1 MFTKIMQNIIIACSQ
16 NISVKSRKKIYICI
30 FLIFICAALILITI
44 GGVLIYAGQNMQANA
59 AMCSPNSYGFSPK
72 MQLVSS
78 FKTDYSTSKEER
90 AHNVA
95 LASSNFCWL
104 VVKKG
109 ETLSFNTVVG
119 LRSEERGYKNAK
131 VILNGEYTEGV
142 GGGVCQVSTTLYNA
156 WIRAGL
162 TAQSVQS
169 HSLPSSYCGLSQDA
183 TVSEFI
189 DLVLL
194 NDSNYDVIVNGYTKD
209 KKVYFDVY
217 GHPLPYKINLR
228 SEITEVLQPPEPI
241 IEWSEELSGEIKQD
255 NDGEYVVTKKSNV
268 GYKSR
273 AIIEYV
279 RDGKVIFQKELR
291 KDNYLPVQGKI
302 TRKKPAKDDT
312 PEVPSKEYFNDFDF
326 LRRLA

>member
-1 MFTKIMQNIIIACSQ
+1 MQYIFIPCSQ
-16 NISVKSRKKIYICI
+16 NIIVKSRRNINICI
-30 FLIFICAALILITI
+30 FLFIISVALVTTTA
-44 GGVLIYAGQNMQANA
+44 GGVFLYAAQNMQSAH
-59 AMCSPNSYGFSPK
+59 AMSSPNPYGFSPK
-72 MQLVSS
+72 MQLISS
-78 FKTDYSTSKEER
+78 FNTDYSTSKEER

-95 LASSNFCWL
+95 LASSNFCWI

-131 VILNGEYTEGV
+131 VIVNGEYTQGV
-142 GGGVCQVSTTLYNA
+142 GGGVCQVSTTLYNS
-156 WIRAGL
+156 WIRAGM
-162 TAQSVQS
+162 TAKSVQS

-194 NDSNYDVIVNGYTKD
+194 NDSDYDVIVNGYTKN

-228 SEITEVLQPPEPI
+228 SEITEVLQPPLPLV
-241 IEWSEELSGEIKQD
+241 EWSEELSGEVQRD
-255 NDGEYVVTKKSNV
+255 ADGEYTVAKKSAV

-279 RDGKVIFQKELR
+279 KDGKVIFQKELR

-302 TRKKPAKDDT
+302 IRKKPTQDDN
-312 PEVPSKEYFNDFDF
+312 PQPPDSNFPWFDRIYQPSSIG
-326 LRRLA
+326 A

>member
-1 MFTKIMQNIIIACSQ
+1 MQNIFIPRSQ
-16 NISVKSRKKIYICI
+16 NIIVESRRKNYICI
-30 FLIFICAALILITI
+30 FLILICIALVSITV
-44 GGVLIYAGQNMQANA
+44 GGVFLYAGQNIRSTSIA
-59 AMCSPNSYGFSPK
+59 ASSPNSYGFSPK

-78 FKTDYSTSKEER
+78 FSTDFSTSKEER
-90 AHNVA
+90 SHNVA

-119 LRSEERGYKNAK
+119 LRSEERGYKSAK
-131 VILNGEYTEGV
+131 VIVDGEYTQGV

-162 TAQSVQS
+162 TAKSVQS

-194 NDSNYDVIVNGYTKD
+194 NNSEYDVIVNGYTKN
-209 KKVYFDVY
+209 KKVCFDIY

-228 SEITEVLQPPEPI
+228 SEVTEVLQPPQPI
-241 IEWSEELSGEIKQD
+241 VEWSNELSGEVQQD
-255 NDGEYVVTKKSNV
+255 AEGEYLVTKKSSV

-279 RDGKVIFQKELR
+279 KDGKVIFQKELR

-302 TRKKPAKDDT
+302 LRKKPTKEEQSEEPKD
-312 PEVPSKEYFNDFDF
+312 KDFSW
-326 LRRLA
+326 LEKIYH

>member
-1 MFTKIMQNIIIACSQ
+1 MIAITASG
-16 NISVKSRKKIYICI
+16 V
-30 FLIFICAALILITI
+30 FL
-44 GGVLIYAGQNMQANA
+44 YAGKNMQTA
-59 AMCSPNSYGFSPK
+59 AVMSSPNTYGFSPK
-72 MQLVSS
+72 MQLISS
-78 FKTDYSTSKEER
+78 FSTDYSTSKEER

-131 VILNGEYTEGV
+131 VIVNGEYTEGI

-156 WIRAGL
+156 WIRAGMS
-162 TAQSVQS
+162 AKSVQS

-194 NDSNYDVIVNGYTKD
+194 NDSDYDVIVNGYTKN
-209 KKVYFDVY
+209 KKIYFDVY

-228 SEITEVLQPPEPI
+228 SEITEVLQPPEPVV
-241 IEWSEELSGEIKQD
+241 EWSDELTGEVQQD
-255 NDGEYVVTKKSNV
+255 VDGEYTVVKKSNV

-302 TRKKPAKDDT
+302 MRKKVCIEDSDILP
-312 PEVPSKEYFNDFDF
+312 PEE
-326 LRRLA
+326 

>member
-1 MFTKIMQNIIIACSQ
+1 M
-16 NISVKSRKKIYICI
+16 
-30 FLIFICAALILITI
+30 ITV
-44 GGVLIYAGQNMQANA
+44 GGVLSYAKQNGQIVS
-59 AMCSPNSYGFSPK
+59 AMSSPNPYGFSPK
-72 MQLVSS
+72 MQRISS
-78 FKTDYSTSKEER
+78 FSTDFSTSKEER
-90 AHNVA
+90 SHNVA

-131 VILNGEYTEGV
+131 VIVNGEYTQGV

-162 TAQSVQS
+162 TAKSAQS

-194 NDSNYDVIVNGYTKD
+194 NDSNYDVMVNGYIKG

-228 SEITEVLQPPEPI
+228 SEITEVLQPPQPLV
-241 IEWSEELSGEIKQD
+241 EWSEELIGDVQQD
-255 NDGEYVVTKKSNV
+255 ADGEYTVAKKSAV
-268 GYKSR
+268 GYRSR

-279 RDGKVIFQKELR
+279 KDGKIIYQKELR

-302 TRKKPAKDDT
+302 IRKKQSQDEKLK
-312 PEVPSKEYFNDFDF
+312 VPQDNDFPWFDKIYEPS
-326 LRRLA
+326 AIGI

>member
-1 MFTKIMQNIIIACSQ
+1 M
-16 NISVKSRKKIYICI
+16 KSRRKIYLCIFI
-30 FLIFICAALILITI
+30 FLIATALVFILVGGALY
-44 GGVLIYAGQNMQANA
+44 YAGQKMQSVS
-59 AMCSPNSYGFSPK
+59 AMSSPNTYGFSPK
-72 MQLVSS
+72 MQRISTFS
-78 FKTDYSTSKEER
+78 TDYSTSKEER
-90 AHNVA
+90 SHNVA
-95 LASSNFCWL
+95 LASSNFCWI

-131 VILNGEYTEGV
+131 VIVNGEYTEGV

-162 TAQSVQS
+162 SAKSVQS

-194 NDSNYDVIVNGYTKD
+194 NDSNYDVLVNGYTKD
-209 KKVYFDVY
+209 KKIYFDIY

-228 SEITEVLQPPEPI
+228 SEITEVLQPPEPLV
-241 IEWSEELSGEIKQD
+241 EWSEELTGEIQQD
-255 NDGEYVVTKKSNV
+255 TEGEYTVTKKSAV

-279 RDGKVIFQKELR
+279 KDGKIIFQKELR

-302 TRKKPAKDDT
+302 TRKKPTQDEQIDAPQDSGFPWYDYINRT
-312 PEVPSKEYFNDFDF
+312 AN
-326 LRRLA
+326 

>member
-1 MFTKIMQNIIIACSQ
+1 M
-16 NISVKSRKKIYICI
+16 
-30 FLIFICAALILITI
+30 ITV
-44 GGVLIYAGQNMQANA
+44 GGVLLYAGQKMQTAA
-59 AMCSPNSYGFSPK
+59 AMSSPNTYGFSPK
-72 MQLVSS
+72 MQLISS
-78 FKTDYSTSKEER
+78 FSTDYSTSKEER

-95 LASSNFCWL
+95 LACSNFCWL

-131 VILNGEYTEGV
+131 VIVSGEYTEGV

-156 WIRAGL
+156 WIRAGMS
-162 TAQSVQS
+162 AKSAQS

-189 DLVLL
+189 DMVLV
-194 NDSNYDVIVNGYTKD
+194 NDSDYDVIVNGYTKN
-209 KKVYFDVY
+209 KKIYFDVY
-217 GHPLPYKINLR
+217 GHPLQYKINLR

-241 IEWSEELSGEIKQD
+241 VEWSDELTGEIQQD
-255 NDGEYVVTKKSNV
+255 EEGEYTVVKKSSV

-279 RDGKVIFQKELR
+279 KDGKVIFQKQLR

-302 TRKKPAKDDT
+302 MRKKPPQDD
-312 PEVPSKEYFNDFDF
+312 KENESDKNDFPFYDF
-326 LRRLA
+326 IYQPSVKPI

>member
-1 MFTKIMQNIIIACSQ
+1 MQSA
-16 NISVKSRKKIYICI
+16 
-30 FLIFICAALILITI
+30 
-44 GGVLIYAGQNMQANA
+44 QA
-59 AMCSPNSYGFSPK
+59 MSSPNPYGFSPK

-78 FKTDYSTSKEER
+78 FSTDFSTSKEER

-119 LRSEERGYKNAK
+119 ARSEERGYKNAK
-131 VILNGEYTEGV
+131 VIVNGEYTEGV

-156 WIRAGL
+156 WIRAGMS
-162 TAQSVQS
+162 AKSAKS

-194 NDSNYDVIVNGYTKD
+194 NDSDYDVIVNGYTKN

-228 SEITEVLQPPEPI
+228 SEITEVLQPPLPLV
-241 IEWSEELSGEIKQD
+241 EWSEELTGEVQRD
-255 NDGEYVVTKKSNV
+255 ADGEYTVTQKSAV

-279 RDGKVIFQKELR
+279 KDGKVIFQKELR

-302 TRKKPAKDDT
+302 IRKKQSQDDQIKDSQDKDF
-312 PEVPSKEYFNDFDF
+312 PWFDKIYQPS
-326 LRRLA
+326 AIGA

>member
-1 MFTKIMQNIIIACSQ
+1 MQSA
-16 NISVKSRKKIYICI
+16 
-30 FLIFICAALILITI
+30 
-44 GGVLIYAGQNMQANA
+44 A
-59 AMCSPNSYGFSPK
+59 AMSSPNTYGFSPK
-72 MQLVSS
+72 MQIISS
-78 FKTDYSTSKEER
+78 FSTDYSTSKEER

-95 LASSNFCWL
+95 LASSNFCWI

-109 ETLSFNTVVG
+109 ETLSFNTIVG
-119 LRSEERGYKNAK
+119 VRSQERGYKNAK
-131 VILNGEYTEGV
+131 VIVNGEYTEGV

-156 WIRAGL
+156 WIRGGMSAKS
-162 TAQSVQS
+162 AQS

-194 NDSNYDVIVNGYTKD
+194 NDSDYDVIVNGYTKN
-209 KKVYFDVY
+209 KKVYFDIY

-241 IEWSEELSGEIKQD
+241 VEWSDELTGEVQQD
-255 NDGEYVVTKKSNV
+255 IDGEYTVVKKSNV

-302 TRKKPAKDDT
+302 MRKKLSQDDM
-312 PEVPSKEYFNDFDF
+312 PQSEIPPFAES
-326 LRRLA
+326 

>member
-1 MFTKIMQNIIIACSQ
+1 MQYINFTLSQNII
-16 NISVKSRKKIYICI
+16 VKSRRKMYVCI
-30 FLIFICAALILITI
+30 FLIILCVAVIMITV
-44 GGVLIYAGQNMQANA
+44 GAVLLYAGQKMQTVA
-59 AMCSPNSYGFSPK
+59 AMSSPNPYGFSPK
-72 MQLVSS
+72 MQLVSKFS
-78 FKTDYSTSKEER
+78 TDFSTSKEER

-119 LRSEERGYKNAK
+119 LRTEERGYKNAK
-131 VILNGEYTEGV
+131 VIVNGDYTEGV

-162 TAQSVQS
+162 SAQSVQS

-194 NDSNYDVIVNGYTKD
+194 NDSDYDVIVNGYTKD
-209 KKVYFDVY
+209 KKVYFDIY

-228 SEITEVLQPPEPI
+228 SEVTEVLQPPEPI
-241 IEWSEELSGEIKQD
+241 VEWTEELTGEVQKD
-255 NDGEYVVTKKSNV
+255 LDGEYVVTKKSHV

-279 RDGKVIFQKELR
+279 QDGKIIFQKELR

-302 TRKKPAKDDT
+302 ARKKPTQDDMQKI
-312 PEVPSKEYFNDFDF
+312 PSKEDFPWIDF
-326 LRRLA
+326 IRESA